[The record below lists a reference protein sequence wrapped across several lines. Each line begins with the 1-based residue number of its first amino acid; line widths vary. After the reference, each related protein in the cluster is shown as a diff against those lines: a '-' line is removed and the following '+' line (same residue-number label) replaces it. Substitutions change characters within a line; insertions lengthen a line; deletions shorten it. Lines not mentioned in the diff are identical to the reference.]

1 MLVRFRTQGDMNFGQ
16 FQYVV
21 VFNTSGNGQEPY
33 ANANITGYANYSY
46 AFVITGSNATVSL
59 PKLIQYFQNPTVL
72 GGISTVQ
79 VVYPPQLVT
88 FIPPPS
94 SNGSNREF
102 TLIFS
107 RSLFNQPNPAAS
119 PTPLPTMT
127 PSPSPSPVPSL
138 TPTPNPGA
146 SASATPSPS
155 PSPTASG
162 LSPIWTMN
170 FFTTDASGNPI
181 DSLGVNGAMDTSYL
195 LKFDVTQNF
204 DLRDQL
210 TKATGS
216 AGVFSQ
222 SAAIAGGEIQNVP

>member
-1 MLVRFRTQGDMNFGQ
+1 MLLRFRTQGDMNFAQ
-16 FQYVV
+16 FQYVMA
-21 VFNTSGNGQEPY
+21 FNTSGNGQEPY

-46 AFVITGSNATVSL
+46 AFVITGSNATVSA

-72 GGISTVQ
+72 GGVSTVQ
-79 VVYPPQLVT
+79 VVYPPQLLT
-88 FIPPPS
+88 FIAPPS

-119 PTPLPTMT
+119 PTPQP
-127 PSPSPSPVPSL
+127 
-138 TPTPNPGA
+138 
-146 SASATPSPS
+146 SASPSPS
-155 PSPTASG
+155 PSPTASSSPGPNASASASPSPSPSASG
-162 LSPIWTMN
+162 LSPIWTAN

-181 DSLGVNGAMDTSYL
+181 DSLGVNGATDTSYL
-195 LKFDVTQNF
+195 LKFDVSTSF

-216 AGVFSQ
+216 SGVFSP

>member
-33 ANANITGYANYSY
+33 ANANITGSANYSY

-59 PKLIQYFQNPTVL
+59 PKLIQYYQNPTAQSGV
-72 GGISTVQ
+72 STQQ
-79 VVYPPQLVT
+79 VIYPPQLVT

-107 RSLFNQPNPAAS
+107 RSLFTQPNPAAS
-119 PTPLPTMT
+119 PTPPPSAS
-127 PSPSPSPVPSL
+127 PSPSPSASITPS
-138 TPTPNPGA
+138 PNP
-146 SASATPSPS
+146 SASVSPSPS

-162 LSPIWTMN
+162 FSPIWNVN
-170 FFTTDASGNPI
+170 FFTVDQSQIPI
-181 DSLGVNGAMDTSYL
+181 DSLGVNGAMDISYV

-210 TKATGS
+210 TKPAGS
-216 AGVFSQ
+216 IGVFSQ